1 MTLRILPA
9 SLLIA
14 ALVSALAVVYSS
26 HVVRGLYSK
35 QQVVEYR
42 QWELQEDYS
51 RLLLEHSTLASPH
64 RVVSIAQEDL
74 AMTSP
79 QLSIHRVVQP
89 PNGRRR

>member
-9 SLLIA
+9 ILLIA

-79 QLSIHRVVQP
+79 QLSIDRVVQP
-89 PNGRRR
+89 PSGRRR

>member
-1 MTLRILPA
+1 MTLRTLPVIL
-9 SLLIA
+9 LMA
-14 ALVSALAVVYSS
+14 AVVSALAVVYSS

-64 RVVSIAQEDL
+64 RVVSISQEDL

-79 QLSIHRVVQP
+79 ELSIHRVVRSP
-89 PNGRRR
+89 SGRRQ

>member
-1 MTLRILPA
+1 MSLRILPTG
-9 SLLIA
+9 LLIA

-35 QQVVEYR
+35 QQSVEYR

-64 RVVSIAQEDL
+64 RVVSIAQDDL
-74 AMTSP
+74 AMVSP

-89 PNGRRR
+89 QSRRQR

>member
-9 SLLIA
+9 SLLIT

-79 QLSIHRVVQP
+79 QLSTHRVVQP
-89 PNGRRR
+89 PSGRRR